1 MAELEGFRRIFE
13 EQIGSELMIWTSGG
27 HYFRG
32 DLQEI
37 TADGFLALKNVSCT
51 LAGERHE
58 RDMVYVSISC
68 IDAIS

>member
-1 MAELEGFRRIFE
+1 MAELEGLRRAYADKS
-13 EQIGSELMIWTSGG
+13 GRELMVWTSGG

-37 TADGFLALKNVSCT
+37 SADGFLVLRDVSCT

-58 RDMVYVSISC
+58 REMVHISVAA
-68 IDAIS
+68 IDAVS

>member
-1 MAELEGFRRIFE
+1 MAELEGFRRIYGE
-13 EQIGSELMIWTSGG
+13 RIGGELMIWTTGG

-37 TADGFLALKNVSCT
+37 TSDGLLAIRNVSCT

-58 RDMVYVSISC
+58 RDIVYVSVAC

>member
-1 MAELEGFRRIFE
+1 MAEIEGFRRIFGD
-13 EQIGSELMIWTSGG
+13 QVGSELMIWTSGG

-58 RDMVYVSISC
+58 REMVYVSIPS